1 MKVFLLIFVVCGL
14 FSCSNNKMKHAHAT
28 INKEIHPLTE
38 DIVIDTS
45 QSPKTAR
52 TIKKW
57 SDVDDYYGVY
67 RFSKDITG
75 IGFEIDEG
83 TNSLLDSLIKKINP
97 EIDSVN
103 NILDKTGTYNI
114 FYSNRLSKSIL
125 ENDTSREFVIYC
137 TRGTTKAK
145 IEKVLY
151 GSTDCTAILILKL
164 SKIDTQLVGNPLIAS
179 KKRFD
184 LIYKENRNLQNGL
197 EKYQHIWDKKSD
209 YTDSIVTKQFALNSK
224 LFLAYSDDF
233 RWFATQN
240 KSKCFFPA
248 RMVFKLNGKS
258 AKREWVSGL
267 DLFGIACD

>member
-1 MKVFLLIFVVCGL
+1 M
-14 FSCSNNKMKHAHAT
+14 FSCTNIKIKAKQAT
-28 INKEIHPLTE
+28 NVEIHTLNE
-38 DIVIDTS
+38 DIWIDTS
-45 QSPKTAR
+45 QIPKAVR

-67 RFSKDITG
+67 RFSKDVTG

-83 TNSLLDSLIKKINP
+83 TNSLLDSLVKKINP

-103 NILDKTGTYNI
+103 NVLDKTGTYNI

-151 GSTDCTAILILKL
+151 GSTDCSGILILKL
-164 SKIDTQLVGNPLIAS
+164 SKIDTQLFGHPLIAS
-179 KKRFD
+179 KKRLE

-197 EKYQHIWDKKSD
+197 ERYQNIWDKKSD
-209 YTDSIVTKQFALNSK
+209 YKDSIIAKQFAWNSK

-267 DLFGIACD
+267 DLFGIPCD

>member
-1 MKVFLLIFVVCGL
+1 MKLYALIILAAYL
-14 FSCSNNKMKHAHAT
+14 FSCTNNKMKTKQAT
-28 INKEIHPLTE
+28 TNAEIRTLNE
-38 DIVIDTS
+38 DIQIDTS
-45 QSPKTAR
+45 QIPKTVK

-75 IGFEIDEG
+75 IGFEIDES
-83 TNSLLDSLIKKINP
+83 TNALLDSLVKNVNP
-97 EIDSVN
+97 EVDSVN
-103 NILDKTGTYNI
+103 HVIDKTGSYNI
-114 FYSNRLSKSIL
+114 FYSNKLSKSIL
-125 ENDTSREFVIYC
+125 ENDTSREFFIYC

-164 SKIDTQLVGNPLIAS
+164 SKIDTQLFGHPLIAS

-197 EKYQHIWDKKSD
+197 EKYQYIWDKKSD
-209 YTDSIVTKQFALNSK
+209 YKDSIIAKQFASNSK

-233 RWFATQN
+233 NWFASQN
-240 KSKCFFPA
+240 KSKCLFPS

-258 AKREWVSGL
+258 AKLEWIKDL
-267 DLFGIACD
+267 DLFGIPCD